1 MPPDGCRGP
10 LLHNVYELDLR
21 PLLAERLGYGIEHS
35 LLLRDDADH
44 NQALQA
50 LVEDLC
56 AVHGVSLP

>member
-1 MPPDGCRGP
+1 M
-10 LLHNVYELDLR
+10 LHNVYELDLR

-35 LLLRDDADH
+35 LLLRDDAGR

>member
-1 MPPDGCRGP
+1 M
-10 LLHNVYELDLR
+10 LHNVSDLDLR
-21 PLLAERLGYGIEHS
+21 LLLAERLGYDIEHS
-35 LLLRDDADH
+35 LLLCDDAGH